1 MENTL
6 NEFKNQ
12 QKNTLLILEKLA
24 KFLEQGEKIGVEI
37 NSNLTMKLAN
47 IIQEVET
54 KKLKVALIGGF
65 SEGKTSIAAAWMEK
79 LDKESMKITFQ
90 ESSDEVKIYEVG
102 DIELVDTPGLFGFKE
117 KYNVDNNAIEK
128 YKEITTKYVSE
139 AHLIIYVMNSVNP
152 IKESHKDDLLWLFKT
167 LNLLPRTI
175 FVLSRFD
182 EVSDVEDEE
191 SYAHNYSIKK
201 NNVKSRLADILELS
215 QDESSALSIVAVSA
229 NPFDMGM
236 EYWLSNMDK
245 FKKLSHIDS
254 LQLGTSEKIKKSGGM
269 NQIVNQTRKTVIQD
283 VLEKQ
288 LPIAVTLNDNLS
300 KAIIHLGEINQNIEK
315 GLNQFLPQISESRI
329 YLREFINNHFST
341 LILKAKG
348 LSLETANNFIEK
360 EIGSE
365 GVVLNAKLQN
375 VFESQTEAVSIQLK
389 NIELDFNTEIKDFT
403 VLKQGM
409 KVLSKS
415 GMINAKL
422 VLATRDGIVTGAKF
436 VGLDIAKYL
445 KFKPWGATNF
455 AAGAQAGLAVVGLAL
470 EIWDSYNKSQQEK
483 EFQSG
488 LTEMIK
494 NFENQRQ
501 QLFNFIDG
509 EDFIVQFFPNYTT
522 LKNNAHNVEIELK
535 DMKQEKEAME
545 EWVAIGEIINKEF
558 SEIK

>member
-6 NEFKNQ
+6 NEFKHQ

-37 NSNLTMKLAN
+37 NSNLTIKLAN

-90 ESSDEVKIYEVG
+90 ESSDEVKVYEVG

-117 KYNVDNNAIEK
+117 KYNVDSNAIEK
-128 YKEITTKYVSE
+128 YKEITAKYVSE
-139 AHLIIYVMNSVNP
+139 AHLVIYVMNSVNP
-152 IKESHKDDLLWLFKT
+152 IKESHKDDLFWLFRT

-182 EVSDVEDEE
+182 EVADVEDEE
-191 SYAHNYSIKK
+191 SYNHNFSIKK
-201 NNVKSRLADILELS
+201 NNVQSRLIDMIELNS
-215 QDESSALSIVAVSA
+215 KESSELSIVAVSA

-236 EYWLSNMDK
+236 EYWLSNVDK

-254 LQLGTSEKIKKSGGM
+254 LQTGTSEKIKKNGGM

-288 LPIAVTLNDNLS
+288 LPVVITLNDNLS
-300 KAIIHLGEINQNIEK
+300 KTIIHLGEINQNIEK

-329 YLREFINNHFST
+329 YLREFVNNYFST

-375 VFESQTEAVSIQLK
+375 IFESQTEAVSLQLK
-389 NIELDFNTEIKDFT
+389 SIELDFNTEMKDFT

-415 GMINAKL
+415 GIINAKS

-436 VGLDIAKYL
+436 IGLDLAKYL

-455 AAGAQAGLAVVGLAL
+455 ATGAQASLAVVGLAL
-470 EIWDSYNKSQQEK
+470 EAWDSYNKSQQEK
-483 EFQSG
+483 EFQLG

-509 EDFIVQFFPNYTT
+509 EDFITQFFPNYTT
-522 LKNNAHNVEIELK
+522 LMNNARNIEIELK
-535 DMKQEKEAME
+535 DMKQEKQAME
-545 EWVAIGEIINKEF
+545 EWVAVGETIDKEF
-558 SEIK
+558 SKIK